1 MQSVLISVNNFLM
14 QELFLD
20 NMILDL
26 LLAVILLLAAYF
38 LRRLPTKIISKLVRL
53 QGFRENFEQRDQYKI
68 LLPAAALLVISEFL
82 LTFPEKVAAFVSNL
96 SYAFLIFALIY
107 TLLSVFSAYVE
118 VKVELDGEWQKK
130 RGPAFFYLRLG
141 KVFLWFLYILIL
153 LSIFGVNVSGLL
165 TGVGLGG
172 LAVSLAAQDSIAN
185 LIAGII
191 LLNDDM
197 ISVGDDII
205 LNNVSGTVLQM
216 GLRSSRI
223 RAYDRSIVNVPNK
236 ILAENILINVSRSD
250 KRRVLFTVRLPLA
263 TDNELLGRLQEDIR
277 CYWQENSRIDA
288 AASWC
293 SIDSI
298 QENGIDFIV
307 RFFVLSSEFSL
318 MQEEK
323 TKFLEFLWAK
333 LSEHDIGAPSS
344 MLVIKYQSSDLHREK
359 EEVYLREDKISEEV
373 YPGGE
378 KIKKKAGREKKR

>member
-1 MQSVLISVNNFLM
+1 MQSTVISINNFFM

-20 NMILDL
+20 NTILDL
-26 LLAVILLLAAYF
+26 LLALILLLAAYF
-38 LRRLPTKIISKLVRL
+38 LRRLPTKIISKTIRL

-68 LLPAAALLVISEFL
+68 LLPALALLVISEFL
-82 LTFPEKVAAFVSNL
+82 LTFPEKVAALVARL

-107 TLLSVFSAYVE
+107 TLLSVLSAYVE
-118 VKVELDGEWQKK
+118 VKVELDEEWQKK
-130 RGPAFFYLRLG
+130 RGTAFFYLRLS
-141 KVFLWFLYILIL
+141 KTFLWFLYLFIA
-153 LSIFGVNVSGLL
+153 LSIFGVNVGGLL

-197 ISVGDDII
+197 IAVGDDII

-250 KRRVLFTVRLPLA
+250 KRRILFTVRLPVS
-263 TDNELLGRLQEDIR
+263 TGNELLGKLQKDIR
-277 CYWQENSRIDA
+277 GYWQDNSRIDA
-288 AASWC
+288 EASWC

-307 RFFVLSSEFSL
+307 RFFVLSSEFSV

-323 TKFLEFLWAK
+323 TNFLEFLWAK
-333 LSEHDIGAPSS
+333 LSEYDIGAPSS
-344 MLVIKYQSSDLHREK
+344 KLVVKYQSSDLQGEK
-359 EEVYLREDKISEEV
+359 EEVYPRE
-373 YPGGE
+373 E
-378 KIKKKAGREKKR
+378 KIKKKDIREKKR